1 MATDADVALLEELH
15 PVAASLLERHL
26 GNAKE
31 WFPHE
36 LVPWSLGRDF
46 EPGEEWDESQAPM
59 DEAVRSAL
67 FVNLLTEDNLPHY
80 FRTIDRLYGEDDAWG
95 AWSKRWTAEEGRHAI
110 VIRDYLTVTR
120 AVDPVALERGRM
132 SQLSGGQVPQPA
144 TVADGLVYV
153 TLQEMATRISHRNT
167 GRLLADKRGYE
178 IMARVAG
185 DEQLHHIFYRDT
197 ASALLEIDPSMV
209 VLAIERNVKGFE
221 MPGTGIPDFG
231 KHAKA
236 IADAGIY
243 DFAAHHDHIL
253 QPIVVKHW
261 RLEDLEG
268 LSPEAEE
275 ARSSTLEFIRRV
287 GKAGARMAE
296 RRAARASKAAERS
309 PAPVPVSA

>member
-1 MATDADVALLEELH
+1 MAMDADIALLEELR
-15 PVAASLLERHL
+15 PVAETLLERHL
-26 GNAKE
+26 RNAKE

-46 EPGEEWDESQAPM
+46 EPGEVWDESQAPM

-120 AVDPVALERGRM
+120 SVDPIALERGRM
-132 SQLSGGQVPQPA
+132 AQLSGGQVPQPA

-167 GRLLADKRGYE
+167 GRLLSDKRGYE

-185 DEQLHHIFYRDT
+185 DEQLHHVFYRDT
-197 ASALLEIDPSMV
+197 ASALLEIDPSTV

-221 MPGTGIPDFG
+221 MPGTGIPDFAA
-231 KHAKA
+231 HAKA

-261 RLEDLEG
+261 GLESLEG
-268 LSPEAEE
+268 LTPEAEE
-275 ARSSTLEFIRRV
+275 ARAGTLTFIDRV
-287 GKAGARMAE
+287 GKAGRRMAD
-296 RRAARASKAAERS
+296 RRAARAEKRSAREPVGAAQ
-309 PAPVPVSA
+309 

>member
-1 MATDADVALLEELH
+1 MAMDADVALLEALH
-15 PVAASLLERHL
+15 PVAETLLERHL

-46 EPGEEWDESQAPM
+46 EPGEVWDESQAPM

-221 MPGTGIPDFG
+221 MPGTGIPDFA

-261 RLEDLEG
+261 GLEQLEG
-268 LSPEAEE
+268 LTPEAEE
-275 ARSSTLEFIRRV
+275 ARASTLEFIRRV

-296 RRAARASKAAERS
+296 RRAARAAKAAER
-309 PAPVPVSA
+309 APVPVSA

>member
-1 MATDADVALLEELH
+1 
-15 PVAASLLERHL
+15 
-26 GNAKE
+26 
-31 WFPHE
+31 
-36 LVPWSLGRDF
+36 
-46 EPGEEWDESQAPM
+46 M

-221 MPGTGIPDFG
+221 MPGTGIPDFA

-261 RLEDLEG
+261 GLEQLEG
-268 LSPEAEE
+268 LTPEAEE
-275 ARSSTLEFIRRV
+275 ARASTLEFIRRV

-296 RRAARASKAAERS
+296 RRAARAAKAAER
-309 PAPVPVSA
+309 APVPVSA

>member
-1 MATDADVALLEELH
+1 MAMDVDVALLEELR
-15 PVAASLLERHL
+15 PVAESLLERHL
-26 GNAKE
+26 RNAKE

-46 EPGEEWDESQAPM
+46 EPGEVWDESMAPM

-132 SQLSGGQVPQPA
+132 AQLSGGQVPQPA

-185 DEQLHHIFYRDT
+185 DEQLHHVFYRDT
-197 ASALLEIDPSMV
+197 ASALLEIDPSTV

-221 MPGTGIPDFG
+221 MPGTGIPNFSR
-231 KHAKA
+231 HAKA
-236 IADAGIY
+236 IAEAGIY

-253 QPIVVKHW
+253 QPVVVKHW
-261 RLEDLEG
+261 RLAELEG

-275 ARSSTLEFIRRV
+275 ARASTLAFIERV
-287 GKAGARMAE
+287 GKAGRRMAD
-296 RRAARASKAAERS
+296 RRAARVERRRE
-309 PAPVPVSA
+309 PVPAGA

>member
-1 MATDADVALLEELH
+1 MAVSTDVALLEELH
-15 PVAASLLERHL
+15 PVAEELLERHL
-26 GNAKE
+26 RNAKE

-36 LVPWSLGRDF
+36 LVPWSQGRDF
-46 EPGEEWDESQAPM
+46 EVGEEWDESQAPM
-59 DEAVRSAL
+59 TEAVRSAL

-95 AWSKRWTAEEGRHAI
+95 AWSKRWTAEEGRHSI

-132 SQLSGGQVPQPA
+132 AQVSGGEVPQPES
-144 TVADGLVYV
+144 VADGLVYV

-185 DEQLHHIFYRDT
+185 DENLHHNFYRDITT
-197 ASALLEIDPSMV
+197 AMLEVDPSSV
-209 VLAIERNVKGFE
+209 VLAIERNVKGFH

-231 KHAKA
+231 RHSRA

-261 RLEDLEG
+261 GLETIEG

-275 ARSSTLEFIRRV
+275 ARRSTLSFIARV
-287 GKAGARMAE
+287 GKAGRRATD
-296 RRAARASKAAERS
+296 RRAAKTPE
-309 PAPVPVSA
+309 PVPA

>member
-1 MATDADVALLEELH
+1 MAMDADVALLEALH
-15 PVAASLLERHL
+15 PVAETLLERHL

-46 EPGEEWDESQAPM
+46 EPGEVWDESQAPM

-221 MPGTGIPDFG
+221 MPGTGIPDFAR
-231 KHAKA
+231 HAKA

-253 QPIVVKHW
+253 QPVVIEHW
-261 RLEDLEG
+261 KLESIEG
-268 LSPEAEE
+268 LDDEAER
-275 ARSSTLEFIRRV
+275 ARERCLKHIGKV
-287 GKAGARMAE
+287 GKAGRRMAE
-296 RRAARASKAAERS
+296 RRGARALATAS
-309 PAPVPVSA
+309 